1 MQDMLVITVL
11 GLGTTFAV
19 LLILW
24 GCIEIMNRIVRA
36 FTGSKEASPAAA
48 PQPEPTV
55 TPAPVQTAVQ
65 EEDEEELIAVLTAAV
80 AASLN
85 TSTYNLRIKSFRRTN
100 AVSPAWNN
108 AGRNELLEGRRID
121 Y

>member
-48 PQPEPTV
+48 PQP
-55 TPAPVQTAVQ
+55 
-65 EEDEEELIAVLTAAV
+65 
-80 AASLN
+80 
-85 TSTYNLRIKSFRRTN
+85 
-100 AVSPAWNN
+100 
-108 AGRNELLEGRRID
+108 
-121 Y
+121 